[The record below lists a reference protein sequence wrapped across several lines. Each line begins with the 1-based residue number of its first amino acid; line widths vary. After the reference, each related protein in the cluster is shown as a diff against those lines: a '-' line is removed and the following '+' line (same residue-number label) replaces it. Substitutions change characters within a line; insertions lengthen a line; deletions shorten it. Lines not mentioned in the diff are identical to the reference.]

1 MATTCCNPGEA
12 SPAAVH
18 QRHGPHLRASAA
30 RRVPWCQAAA
40 RVNDRTS
47 GGATTCIGPIVG
59 PAGIGWLAQ
68 SPHAHT
74 AHMHAYL
81 LTSTVCDS
89 STARSVDASPVSPRS
104 LSDDRMHLALELDDP
119 IGSSLHCADMH
130 ALEHVDVRLALR
142 HPRTGTS
149 ATVGPAR
156 RAVVPSVARRPRQ
169 CTVALSRCSPLV

>member
-1 MATTCCNPGEA
+1 MQCARSMASGVTGIERGRTAMSAKARRCRPMRCSRGRAAVATTRCSSGEA
-12 SPAAVH
+12 SPAAAH
-18 QRHGPHLRASAA
+18 QHHGLHRRASTAY
-30 RRVPWCQAAA
+30 RVPWCQAAA

-89 STARSVDASPVSPRS
+89 STARSADASPVPPRPMIAS
-104 LSDDRMHLALELDDP
+104 TWHWSSTIRSDP
-119 IGSSLHCADMH
+119 I
-130 ALEHVDVRLALR
+130 
-142 HPRTGTS
+142 
-149 ATVGPAR
+149 
-156 RAVVPSVARRPRQ
+156 VVPL
-169 CTVALSRCSPLV
+169 CSRCARARAR